1 MVHKCPAG
9 LQGLNRYVA
18 VVLAVAIYKA
28 TLMWNIKNRMYKA
41 RTLSFCGINHQN
53 WALLETSRLV
63 FFLFFSNKQPLTLV
77 AM

>member
-28 TLMWNIKNRMYKA
+28 TLMWNIKNHMCKA
-41 RTLSFCGINHQN
+41 RTLSFYGINLQN
-53 WALLETSRLV
+53 WALLETSRLFFFV
-63 FFLFFSNKQPLTLV
+63 YLFFLQ
-77 AM
+77 